1 MTKILKV
8 NTIQIGLSK
17 GLTKAQR
24 REGAFKKAYVGVKE
38 IKLGKGV

>member
-1 MTKILKV
+1 MTVILKV

-17 GLTKAQR
+17 GLAKAQR
-24 REGAFKKAYVGVKE
+24 REGAFEKAYVGVKE

>member
-1 MTKILKV
+1 MTEILKV

-17 GLTKAQR
+17 GLAKAQL
-24 REGAFKKAYVGVKE
+24 REGAFKKACVGVKE